1 MRLQHLSVLLLALVA
16 APMTTSA
23 QGGPAEP
30 SRGQTLY
37 VPAYSNVFHGDGTRP
52 FELACTLSVRNVD
65 AGAPIV
71 VERVDYHGSDGKL
84 VRRYLERPQT
94 LGPLATESYV
104 VRERDTVGGP
114 GASFL
119 VAWSSER
126 EVEAPLVETV
136 MIGTAAAQ
144 GISFTSRARVLR
156 TRELATPT
164 PVPPERTN

>member
-1 MRLQHLSVLLLALVA
+1 MRIHRFVVALLFLVT
-16 APMTTSA
+16 PITVSA
-23 QGGPAEP
+23 QGDSPAP
-30 SRGQTLY
+30 SRGQMLY
-37 VPAYSNVFHGDGTRP
+37 AAAYSNVFHGDGTRP

-65 AGAPIV
+65 PAAPIV
-71 VERVDYHGSDGKL
+71 IERVDYHGSDGEL

-94 LGPLATESYV
+94 LGPLATASYV

-119 VAWSSER
+119 VVWRSER
-126 EVEAPLVETV
+126 EVEPPLVETV

-156 TRELATPT
+156 PRATPT
-164 PVPPERTN
+164 PTPVAPAKAN